1 MKTLKQ
7 ITKKYEGNN
16 FNVEII
22 RNKTFPKRIKI
33 ISWWGLGDTYEH
45 LCKELRREGY
55 TLFG

>member
-1 MKTLKQ
+1 MKTIKQ

-22 RNKTFPKRIKI
+22 RNKTIPKRIKI
-33 ISWWGLGDTYEH
+33 ISWWGLGDVYEQ

-55 TLFG
+55 TVFG